1 MTKPLGILLLTQYSK
16 TRNAFQIFKFPLLV
30 LTIYLSCCKTNASIS
45 CPVVEAVQKATELI
59 RTSVKQPYTQVCN
72 DSIDLSRLL
81 QARQSIVNCY
91 FTLSI
96 LLPIVETAIDF
107 SDSCLCGLK
116 LISFCRLT
124 VQLNKLKQMMCLTLV
139 IYVLLIMD
147 ICSRIVH

>member
-1 MTKPLGILLLTQYSK
+1 MTKPLGILLLTWYSK

-30 LTIYLSCCKTNASIS
+30 LTIYLSCCRTNASIS

-81 QARQSIVNCY
+81 QARLQSIIDCY

-107 SDSCLCGLK
+107 SYSCLCGLK
-116 LISFCRLT
+116 LISFRRLT
-124 VQLNKLKQMMCLTLV
+124 VQLNKLEQMMCLTLV
-139 IYVLLIMD
+139 IYVL
-147 ICSRIVH
+147 

>member
-1 MTKPLGILLLTQYSK
+1 MTKPLGILLLTWYSK

-30 LTIYLSCCKTNASIS
+30 LTIYLSCCRTNASIS

-81 QARQSIVNCY
+81 QARLQSIIDCY

-96 LLPIVETAIDF
+96 LLPIVETAIDI
-107 SDSCLCGLK
+107 SDSCLCDLK
-116 LISFCRLT
+116 LISFRRLT
-124 VQLNKLKQMMCLTLV
+124 VQLNKLEQMMCLTLV
-139 IYVLLIMD
+139 IYVL
-147 ICSRIVH
+147 